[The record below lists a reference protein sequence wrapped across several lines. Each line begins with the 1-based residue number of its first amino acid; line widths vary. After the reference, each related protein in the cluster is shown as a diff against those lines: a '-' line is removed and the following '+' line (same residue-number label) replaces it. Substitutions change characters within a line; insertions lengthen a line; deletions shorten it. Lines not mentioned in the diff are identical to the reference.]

1 MDGRTNRVSNS
12 VTNTVLEH
20 HTPTEAARRR
30 AAAAGLD
37 LDDLKRSDPQ
47 RYKMLNA
54 SPLLQASPGLAAAAS
69 AVFFAAFRHYDLFEL
84 PSDGATTLLV
94 FPPLTPA
101 ETKRF
106 DDALGRLAAL
116 DVHAKNHVYYR
127 VVSDRQGE
135 HRQLALPVAPAA
147 WSGEANRL
155 VGPFATRAAA
165 EAWGEAHI
173 GGQGS
178 LIHDTVPQAGA
189 WFCDVFDADA

>member
-1 MDGRTNRVSNS
+1 MDLTSS
-12 VTNTVLEH
+12 VTNSVLEH
-20 HTPTEAARRR
+20 HIPTEAARQR
-30 AAAAGLD
+30 AEAAGLD
-37 LDDLKRSDPQ
+37 FDDLKRSDPQ

-54 SPLLQASPGLAAAAS
+54 APLLQVVPDLQTAAS
-69 AVFFAAFRHYDLFEL
+69 AVFFAAFRHYDLFEV
-84 PSDGATTLLV
+84 PGDAATTLLV

-116 DVHAKNHVYYR
+116 EVHAKKHVYYR
-127 VVSDRQGE
+127 VVTDRQGE
-135 HRQLALPVAPAA
+135 HRQLALPLSPAA

-155 VGPFATRAAA
+155 VGPFATQSEA
-165 EAWGEAHI
+165 EAWGEVRLR
-173 GGQGS
+173 GQGS

>member
-1 MDGRTNRVSNS
+1 MNG
-12 VTNTVLEH
+12 VLEH
-20 HTPTEAARRR
+20 HTPTEAARHR
-30 AAAAGLD
+30 AAAAGLS
-37 LDDLKRSDPQ
+37 LDDLKHSDPQ

-54 SPLLQASPGLAAAAS
+54 QPLLQVAPSLAAAAS
-69 AVFFAAFRHYDLFEL
+69 AVLFAAFRHYDLFEL
-84 PSDGATTLLV
+84 PGDDVTTLLV

-116 DVHAKNHVYYR
+116 DIHAQNYVYYR
-127 VVSDRQGE
+127 VVTDRQGE
-135 HRQLALPVAPAA
+135 HRQLALPLAPAA

-155 VGPFATRAAA
+155 VGPFATQSAA

-173 GGQGS
+173 SGQGS

-189 WFCDVFDADA
+189 WFCDVFDAGA

>member
-1 MDGRTNRVSNS
+1 MTDGRTNS
-12 VTNTVLEH
+12 VLEH
-20 HTPTEAARRR
+20 YIPTEAARQR

-54 SPLLQASPGLAAAAS
+54 APLLQVAPDLQPAAS
-69 AVFFAAFRHYDLFEL
+69 AVFFAAFRHYDLFEV
-84 PSDGATTLLV
+84 PGDAATTLLV
-94 FPPLTPA
+94 FPPLTPT

-116 DVHAKNHVYYR
+116 DVHAENHVYYR
-127 VVSDRQGE
+127 VVTDRQGE
-135 HRQLALPVAPAA
+135 HRQLALPLNPAT

-155 VGPFATRAAA
+155 VGPFATRAEA
-165 EAWGEAHI
+165 EAWGEARVS
-173 GGQGS
+173 GQGS
-178 LIHDTVPQAGA
+178 LIHDTVFQGNA